1 MQLETNKSVRMETK
15 PTDESGDT
23 SQNALEPTQESSRL
37 NLRDLRPEKDPMGAG
52 RNRHRKTG
60 A

>member
-1 MQLETNKSVRMETK
+1 METNKNLGMETK
-15 PTDESGDT
+15 PTEEAGNTS
-23 SQNALEPTQESSRL
+23 SQNALETTQESSRFR
-37 NLRDLRPEKDPMGAG
+37 LRDLRPEKDPMGAG

>member
-1 MQLETNKSVRMETK
+1 METK
-15 PTDESGDT
+15 PTDEAGDT
-23 SQNALEPTQESSRL
+23 SSQNALEPTQESSRFK
-37 NLRDLRPEKDPMGAG
+37 LRDLHPEKDPIGAG

>member
-1 MQLETNKSVRMETK
+1 METK

-23 SQNALEPTQESSRL
+23 SGQNPLESTPESSRL
-37 NLRDLRPEKDPMGAG
+37 QLRDLRPEKDPMGAG
-52 RNRHRKTG
+52 RHRKTG

>member
-1 MQLETNKSVRMETK
+1 METK
-15 PTDESGDT
+15 PTEEAGDNS
-23 SQNALEPTQESSRL
+23 SQNALEPTHESSHF

-52 RNRHRKTG
+52 GIRHRKTG

>member
-1 MQLETNKSVRMETK
+1 METNKSLRRESK
-15 PTDESGDT
+15 PTEEAGDAS
-23 SQNALEPTQESSRL
+23 SQNAPEPPQESSRFK
-37 NLRDLRPEKDPMGAG
+37 LRDLRPEKDPMGTG

>member
-1 MQLETNKSVRMETK
+1 MESK
-15 PTDESGDT
+15 PTEEAGDAS
-23 SQNALEPTQESSRL
+23 SQNAPEPPQESSRFK
-37 NLRDLRPEKDPMGAG
+37 LRDLRPEKDPMGTG

>member
-1 MQLETNKSVRMETK
+1 METK
-15 PTDESGDT
+15 PTEEAGDT
-23 SQNALEPTQESSRL
+23 SSQNTLETTQESSRFK
-37 NLRDLRPEKDPMGAG
+37 LRDLRPEKDPMGTG